1 LGGSHFSTT
10 LVISF
15 SEIISAPR
23 PLMRAKEKDEKN
35 TRIALAPTH
44 NVSVAH
50 NVDQRN
56 FLRAQGGD
64 EKLHVNAAG
73 APLFI

>member
-1 LGGSHFSTT
+1 
-10 LVISF
+10 
-15 SEIISAPR
+15 
-23 PLMRAKEKDEKN
+23 MRAKEKDEKN

>member
-1 LGGSHFSTT
+1 
-10 LVISF
+10 
-15 SEIISAPR
+15 
-23 PLMRAKEKDEKN
+23 MRAKEKDEKN
-35 TRIALAPTH
+35 TRIAPPH

-56 FLRAQGGD
+56 SAREQGGD
-64 EKLHVNAAG
+64 EKLHVNAGG